1 MWGLIAPLLVG
12 GALITTPE
20 GSAYLQPMGD
30 GYTIWSQ
37 QGITTMRDYGGW
49 QQIRTPE
56 GTTNVI
62 DMTPGVH
69 PNLDPVIGPVLGP
82 EVGGGE

>member
-1 MWGLIAPLLVG
+1 
-12 GALITTPE
+12 
-20 GSAYLQPMGD
+20 MGD
-30 GYTIWSQ
+30 GYTIWSP

-82 EVGGGE
+82 EE